1 MTENKPNIE
10 ETLDKVM
17 NISFKHI
24 LEFDKSYIDHLET
37 HIDFIKSMI
46 SSHIEKEPLKLF
58 KNKHLKWE
66 KELKKWND
74 KLSEAYQNL
83 NDAIIEQETFM

>member
-1 MTENKPNIE
+1 
-10 ETLDKVM
+10 M
-17 NISFKHI
+17 N
-24 LEFDKSYIDHLET
+24 
-37 HIDFIKSMI
+37 
-46 SSHIEKEPLKLF
+46 SHKNVKKNLKKPLKLF